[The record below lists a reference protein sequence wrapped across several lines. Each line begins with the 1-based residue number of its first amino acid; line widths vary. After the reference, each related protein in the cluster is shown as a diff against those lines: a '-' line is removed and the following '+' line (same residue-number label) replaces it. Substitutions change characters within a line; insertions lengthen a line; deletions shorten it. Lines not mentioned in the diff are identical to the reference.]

1 MTANSE
7 SFPYNGRTTRWASVD
22 GSNSRFLPRRV
33 TKKRSLE
40 DQNPKAALIES
51 LIAAI
56 AVSALII
63 AFLGAAWTATPVRPG
78 VKLQSFGERPVPTQ
92 AKDGKF

>member
-7 SFPYNGRTTRWASVD
+7 SFPYNGRTTRWTSVD
-22 GSNSRFLPRRV
+22 GSGSRFSSRRV
-33 TKKRSLE
+33 TKKQSVD

-63 AFLGAAWTATPVRPG
+63 AFFGAASTATPVRPG
-78 VKLQSFGERPVPTQ
+78 VKLQSFSERPVPTQ
-92 AKDGKF
+92 ARDGKF